1 MTTEG
6 GAKGHN
12 NTNKQVQ
19 VQRQDRRRCSGE
31 RKGVRTRSQTYLKS
45 GICRS
50 DVKEKGRIIK
60 GKAGELNQVEGDCTG
75 GEGEKKKWFC
85 GTADGR

>member
-1 MTTEG
+1 MRVLLSLREG
-6 GAKGHN
+6 GNDDRGGGKRAQQQH
-12 NTNKQVQ
+12 KQTGTGAAT
-19 VQRQDRRRCSGE
+19 DRRCCSGE

-75 GEGEKKKWFC
+75 G
-85 GTADGR
+85 RR